1 MRTALLL
8 PKSGMSCV
16 QNFSTTKFGITDF
29 EWKVF
34 VASSLTRSSHP
45 FWSRQMQKNAVK
57 RHQESSVTKGVK
69 KRKAIQGSL
78 PYPAVTSMHIHPKYS
93 KPCITRKEAT
103 TPSSTP
109 TLVSI
114 SRMNI
119 PQWFRKKPARS
130 NMVKNMAGM
139 HPSHHPSAR
148 RIWKNA
154 WSKCHLLS
162 L

>member
-1 MRTALLL
+1 MCPKIRQLSSESQISEKCLL
-8 PKSGMSCV
+8 PPVFTVIHSGAGRGRCRKM
-16 QNFSTTKFGITDF
+16 
-29 EWKVF
+29 
-34 VASSLTRSSHP
+34 P
-45 FWSRQMQKNAVK
+45 K

-114 SRMNI
+114 SKMNI
-119 PQWFRKKPARS
+119 PQWFRKKRARS
-130 NMVKNMAGM
+130 NMVKNMTGI

-148 RIWKNA
+148 RI
-154 WSKCHLLS
+154 
-162 L
+162 